1 MEVTGPHLA
10 SAFSVKFLWQS
21 NEIIFIKMRSD
32 CKILFSYQA
41 VVEVLVTQFC
51 LTLCDHMTIACQA
64 SLSVEFS
71 RQEYWSGLPFPSPGD
86 LLAQESNPG
95 LMQLQALP
103 SEPPG
108 KPRAII
114 ITRIWKQRETRFLLL
129 NLFWRP
135 QPSIPTQYLISF
147 SRATSLLVPT
157 NLCWRILAPVVGD
170 ASE

>member
-1 MEVTGPHLA
+1 MIFFFLREKIIAITKESSFVYFMVKVLLRHVWLFVTP
-10 SAFSVKFLWQS
+10 W
-21 NEIIFIKMRSD
+21 
-32 CKILFSYQA
+32 
-41 VVEVLVTQFC
+41 
-51 LTLCDHMTIACQA
+51 TIACQA

-71 RQEYWSGLPFPSPGD
+71 RQEYWSGLPFPYPGD

-147 SRATSLLVPT
+147 SRAASLLVPT